1 MIQWRKGN
9 DALGTA
15 NRGVAC
21 ESGLCTLCRADCQGK
36 CETWLSCLLGRK
48 LLYPRDFG
56 TTTSGSANTTS
67 LGVGY
72 HALRISGRAFGS
84 HGLAPGLTRDPDDCM
99 FPNVDLTTEFGC
111 RSKTRCRLP
120 VMTGALGSTK
130 VAGDHWEALAVG
142 AAICGFPIVIGEN
155 VAGVDPEATFED
167 GRISGSPALDER
179 IETYLRYHDGA
190 GALIV
195 QLNVEDLRRSVP
207 DYLAERYGDGI
218 VVELKWGQGAKA
230 IGGEIQVHSLERAEF
245 LKRRGY
251 VVDPDPSDPGVRRA
265 FESGALDAFAR
276 HSRVG
281 ATDLDSPAQV
291 RDVFMATVE
300 ELRARGFERITL
312 KTGAFGMEA
321 LALAIRLTA
330 DARLDLLTIDGAGGG
345 TGMSPWNMMEQ
356 WGVPSLPLHAKAY
369 EYCTMLDEQG
379 VPVPDLAFGGGFA
392 REDHVFKALAL
403 GAPYTRLVCM
413 GRAPMIAS
421 FIGANIEGALEPTQ
435 RERVH
440 GHWQELPASV
450 KAVGTV
456 PEEIFAG
463 WEPIRER
470 LGSDGIRD
478 IPWGAIAMYGYMDK
492 LACGLQQLMA
502 GARKFSLDEID
513 RGDLMSANRETE
525 TETGIPY
532 LTEAGD
538 EQAAAIMHGHF

>member
-190 GALIV
+190 GAIIV

-207 DYLAERYGDGI
+207 DL
-218 VVELKWGQGAKA
+218 
-230 IGGEIQVHSLERAEF
+230 SLIHISEPTR
-245 LKRRGY
+245 
-251 VVDPDPSDPGVRRA
+251 
-265 FESGALDAFAR
+265 LDAR
-276 HSRVG
+276 SR
-281 ATDLDSPAQV
+281 
-291 RDVFMATVE
+291 M
-300 ELRARGFERITL
+300 
-312 KTGAFGMEA
+312 
-321 LALAIRLTA
+321 
-330 DARLDLLTIDGAGGG
+330 
-345 TGMSPWNMMEQ
+345 
-356 WGVPSLPLHAKAY
+356 PS
-369 EYCTMLDEQG
+369 
-379 VPVPDLAFGGGFA
+379 
-392 REDHVFKALAL
+392 
-403 GAPYTRLVCM
+403 
-413 GRAPMIAS
+413 
-421 FIGANIEGALEPTQ
+421 
-435 RERVH
+435 
-440 GHWQELPASV
+440 
-450 KAVGTV
+450 
-456 PEEIFAG
+456 
-463 WEPIRER
+463 
-470 LGSDGIRD
+470 
-478 IPWGAIAMYGYMDK
+478 
-492 LACGLQQLMA
+492 
-502 GARKFSLDEID
+502 
-513 RGDLMSANRETE
+513 SA
-525 TETGIPY
+525 
-532 LTEAGD
+532 
-538 EQAAAIMHGHF
+538 